1 LIRRFL
7 EQFDPRAKFVL
18 LLAYLPVFFLP
29 LPILMVT
36 GYLAAIVFINLLCLG
51 PRGVIRPFLSILPIL
66 LLVLIL
72 TPPFQREGEPFIV
85 IGGRIL
91 VTTGG
96 MNEALR
102 LIIRFS
108 GITLV
113 FYLFANITNADLF
126 ITSCYRMGMPF
137 NVVLVVTIA
146 MRYIPYLTTL
156 YREVTDAHSLRKG
169 ADAAVRGFSPFRRV
183 KALLPVLTSV
193 LIQAIRQIPVLS
205 MALECRGVGRRVK
218 RSTYLE
224 LKSRAGVMAD
234 IAFSLVIIL
243 ILLVPIIRDMV

>member
-1 LIRRFL
+1 LIRPFL
-7 EQFDPRAKFVL
+7 EQFDPRAKFMVL
-18 LLAYLPVFFLP
+18 LTYLPVFFLP
-29 LPILMVT
+29 LPILMLT
-36 GYLAAIVFINLLCLG
+36 GYLAAMVFMSLISLG

-66 LLVLIL
+66 LLVLLL

-85 IGGRIL
+85 ISGRIL

-96 MNEALR
+96 INEALR

-108 GITLV
+108 GITLL
-113 FYLFANITNADLF
+113 FYLFANTTNADIF

-137 NVVLVVTIA
+137 NLVLVVTIA
-146 MRYIPYLTTL
+146 MRYIPHLTTL

-169 ADAAVRGFSPFRRV
+169 ADGVIRGFSPLRRV

-224 LKSRAGVMAD
+224 LKNRAGVMAD
-234 IAFSLVIIL
+234 FSISLLIIL
-243 ILLVPIIRDMV
+243 ILLIPLIREMV

>member
-1 LIRRFL
+1 MISRFL
-7 EQFDPRAKFVL
+7 EQFDPRAKFMV
-18 LLAYLPVFFLP
+18 LLAYLPLFFLP

-36 GYLAAIVFINLLCLG
+36 GYLAAIVFINLISLG
-51 PRGVIRPFLSILPIL
+51 PRGVIRPFMSILPIL
-66 LLVLIL
+66 LLVLFL
-72 TPPFQREGEPFIV
+72 TPLFQREGESFIV

-96 MNEALR
+96 INEALR

-108 GITLV
+108 GITLL
-113 FYLFANITNADLF
+113 FYLFANTTNADIF

-137 NVVLVVTIA
+137 NIVLVVTIA
-146 MRYIPYLTTL
+146 LRYIPYLMTL

-169 ADAAVRGFSPFRRV
+169 SDGVIRGFSPFRRV
-183 KALLPVLTSV
+183 KNLLPVLTSV

-224 LKSRAGVMAD
+224 LKNRSGLMAD
-234 IAFSLVIIL
+234 FSFALLIIL
-243 ILLVPIIRDMV
+243 ILLIPLIKEMV

>member
-1 LIRRFL
+1 MIRRFL
-7 EQFDPRAKFVL
+7 EQFDPRAKFMVL
-18 LLAYLPVFFLP
+18 LIYLPVFFLP
-29 LPILMVT
+29 LPLFMVS
-36 GYLAAIVFINLLCLG
+36 GYLAAIVFMNLISLG

-66 LLVLIL
+66 FLVLLL

-96 MNEALR
+96 INEALR

-108 GITLV
+108 GITLL
-113 FYLFANITNADLF
+113 FYLFANTTNADLF

-137 NVVLVVTIA
+137 NLVLVVTISL
-146 MRYIPYLTTL
+146 RYIPYLTTL

-169 ADAAVRGFSPFRRV
+169 PDGVIRGFSPFRRV

-224 LKSRAGVMAD
+224 LKNRAGVMAD
-234 IAFSLVIIL
+234 FSISLLIIIIL
-243 ILLVPIIRDMV
+243 LIPLIREMV

>member
-1 LIRRFL
+1 MIRRFL
-7 EQFDPRAKFVL
+7 EQFDPRAKFMVL
-18 LLAYLPVFFLP
+18 LIYLPLFFLP
-29 LPILMVT
+29 LPLFMVS
-36 GYLAAIVFINLLCLG
+36 GYLAAIVFMNLISLG

-66 LLVLIL
+66 FLVLLL

-96 MNEALR
+96 INEALR

-108 GITLV
+108 GITLL
-113 FYLFANITNADLF
+113 FYLFANTTNADLF

-137 NVVLVVTIA
+137 NLVLVVTISL
-146 MRYIPYLTTL
+146 RYIPYLTTL

-169 ADAAVRGFSPFRRV
+169 LDGVIRGFSLFRRV

-224 LKSRAGVMAD
+224 LKNRAGVMAD
-234 IAFSLVIIL
+234 FAFSLLIIIIL
-243 ILLVPIIRDMV
+243 LIPLIREMV

>member
-1 LIRRFL
+1 M
-7 EQFDPRAKFVL
+7 L

-36 GYLAAIVFINLLCLG
+36 GYLAAIVFISFLCLG
-51 PRGVIRPFLSILPIL
+51 PKGVIRPFLSILPIL

-108 GITLV
+108 GITLL
-113 FYLFANITNADLF
+113 FYLFANTTNADLF

-156 YREVTDAHSLRKG
+156 YREVTDAHSLRRG
-169 ADAAVRGFSPFRRV
+169 PHAVIKGFSPFRRV
-183 KALLPVLTSV
+183 KTLLPVLTSV
-193 LIQAIRQIPVLS
+193 LIQAIRQIPILS
-205 MALECRGVGRRVK
+205 MALECRGVGRRAK

-224 LKSRAGVMAD
+224 LKNRSGVMAD
-234 IAFSLVIIL
+234 FSFALVIIL
-243 ILLVPIIRDMV
+243 ILLIPLITEMV